1 MKRLFILLAFVA
13 SLFALPAT
21 AAETK
26 SKTFKAPSSTS
37 NYAVKKDK
45 AYWTRVWYEKQA
57 RKGKFYKKRKYTSRK
72 RKSVKRSA
80 KRSTKR
86 RSVRAGSGRVL
97 AKVDLSKQTMT
108 VFQGGRVKHVWKV
121 SSGRKGYTTPT
132 GTWKIHRMHKEY
144 YSKKYH
150 GAPMPHA
157 MFYHRGFAIH
167 GTGAI
172 SRLGRVAS
180 HGCVRLHPSNA
191 AQLFAMVRRNGGTVK
206 VVY

>member
-1 MKRLFILLAFVA
+1 MKRLTIILALIA
-13 SLFALPAT
+13 SMFALPAM
-21 AAETK
+21 AADSK
-26 SKTFKAPSSTS
+26 SKTFKVKSSTS
-37 NYAVKKDK
+37 AYTGKKDD

-57 RKGKFYKKRKYTSRK
+57 RKGKKYKNRVYKKSK
-72 RKSVKRSA
+72 RKSVKRSTK
-80 KRSTKR
+80 KRSVK
-86 RSVRAGSGRVL
+86 AGSGRVV
-97 AKVDLSKQTMT
+97 AKVNLSNQTMT
-108 VFQGGRVKHVWKV
+108 VIQGGRVKHVWKV

-132 GTWKIHRMHKEY
+132 GTWTIHRMHKEY

-172 SRLGRVAS
+172 NRLGSVAS

-206 VVY
+206 VSY

>member
-13 SLFALPAT
+13 SMFALPAT

-37 NYAVKKDK
+37 SYTGKKDK
-45 AYWTRVWYEKQA
+45 DYWTRVWYEKQA
-57 RKGKFYKKRKYTSRK
+57 RKGKKYKNRVYKKNR
-72 RKSVKRSA
+72 RKSVKRSSK
-80 KRSTKR
+80 KRSI
-86 RSVRAGSGRVL
+86 RAGSGRVV
-97 AKVDLSKQTMT
+97 AKVDLSSQTMT
-108 VFQGGRVKHVWKV
+108 VTQGGRIKHVWKV

-132 GTWKIHRMHKEY
+132 GTWNIHRMHKEY
-144 YSKKYH
+144 YSKKYD

-206 VVY
+206 VVR

>member
-13 SLFALPAT
+13 SLFASPAI
-21 AAETK
+21 AGETK
-26 SKTFKAPSSTS
+26 SKTLKAPSSTS
-37 NYAVKKDK
+37 SYAGKKDK

-57 RKGKFYKKRKYTSRK
+57 RKGKKYKNRVYKKSR
-72 RKSVKRSA
+72 RKSVKRSS
-80 KRSTKR
+80 KK

-97 AKVDLSKQTMT
+97 AKVNLSNQTMT
-108 VFQGGRVKHVWKV
+108 VYQGGRVKHVWKV

-150 GAPMPHA
+150 GAPMPYA
-157 MFYHRGFAIH
+157 MFYHRGFAVH
-167 GTGAI
+167 GTNAI
-172 SRLGRVAS
+172 SRLGRTAS

-206 VVY
+206 VTY